1 MVVPLAP
8 LVGLDGE
15 WLRIASLA
23 SLVPTWFLA
32 VYVVVVALVPI
43 TLAAWDR
50 WGLWSLAG
58 AGGAAV
64 VVDAVSLGLELEV
77 VGYLN
82 VLLVWCA
89 LHQAGYAWRDGA
101 LAPRARALACSRSAV
116 SPPRSRWSP
125 WGRTASRWSASTGIG
140 VNNTNPPRVTVLF
153 LGLAMTGLVLL
164 AEPALHR
171 LAVRPRIWSLVVLLD
186 LRMMTVYLWHLTALP
201 ILGALSLWLAGVG
214 LQDLPDSGAWWAW
227 RPAWLAALAVT
238 TAGLVAVFG
247 RFENPVPRPTDCST
261 ALPLLE
267 VLAAAALLGIL
278 ADRGLGP
285 SGAPWLVVA
294 GTLATLGAL
303 DWLFR
308 RESR

>member
-1 MVVPLAP
+1 MRPPPGAATPGATEPWLAR
-8 LVGLDGE
+8 G
-15 WLRIASLA
+15 ASTYSLA
-23 SLVPTWFLA
+23 VGGLA
-32 VYVVVVALVPI
+32 ATLALVTVGPY
-43 TLAAWDR
+43 
-50 WGLWSLAG
+50 GVSMVG
-58 AGGAAV
+58 
-64 VVDAVSLGLELEV
+64 VDGF
-77 VGYLN
+77 
-82 VLLVWCA
+82 
-89 LHQAGYAWRDGA
+89 
-101 LAPRARALACSRSAV
+101 
-116 SPPRSRWSP
+116 
-125 WGRTASRWSASTGIG
+125 G

-171 LAVRPRIWSLVVLLD
+171 LAVRPRVWSLVVLLD